1 MKNLKKRNDF
11 LSIKENINNNI
22 LEELANE
29 ISSAETE
36 DGFVNTEDS
45 TGIIKGFLNDLEK
58 ESQIEDVKVILNSY
72 SQNDWENWLTDII
85 YHGIGYPIN
94 SLSPIG
100 DVILDM
106 TDYLRANL
114 ISSSNYELAISS
126 YISKTYFENPENT
139 VLLERLLNTYIAL
152 TGFSANEIIIQILTL
167 PNYTFRKGQ
176 NNFIKTL
183 ALLALSKS
191 SKLTSEKQEV
201 DYKKDII
208 NYIALKG
215 IDEMRHDPYFYS
227 TALRFSYLQI
237 SSKFFFVFL
246 SLLLSK
252 LESFEDN
259 NLKKTIKY
267 LLISKIEEL
276 YYEKLPTFFSDLLD
290 WIITSSNPSGR
301 YFKIASNNM
310 ALEFVCDIASLIKS
324 GELGLLELKD
334 KEMVFDNEPSSDR
347 MFFNADLQ
355 ILWNDGT
362 MEEDVSLKKEE
373 IDFIIKQLNKY
384 N

>member
-36 DGFVNTEDS
+36 DGFVNTEDF

-58 ESQIEDVKVILNSY
+58 ESQTEDVKVILNSY

>member
-1 MKNLKKRNDF
+1 MSSFNSPK
-11 LSIKENINNNI
+11 SKE
-22 LEELANE
+22 
-29 ISSAETE
+29 
-36 DGFVNTEDS
+36 FMNTEDF

-58 ESQIEDVKVILNSY
+58 ESQTEDVKVILNSY

-176 NNFIKTL
+176 HNFIKTL

-301 YFKIASNNM
+301 
-310 ALEFVCDIASLIKS
+310 
-324 GELGLLELKD
+324 
-334 KEMVFDNEPSSDR
+334 
-347 MFFNADLQ
+347 
-355 ILWNDGT
+355 
-362 MEEDVSLKKEE
+362 SLKVDDLVDATYLTK
-373 IDFIIKQLNKY
+373 F
-384 N
+384 